1 MEPLQALGRYL
12 YKKSPANND
21 SGVRSLQHT
30 DLTAGFRALNG
41 VFSSASCTA
50 ISKKKGQTMY
60 VTATESS
67 ESSAALMPAGD
78 SRPSRVFVVED
89 SDVVRALWRTVVAK
103 IAGLSLRG
111 EFNRAS
117 TAIAAIRR
125 EPPHVVL
132 LDAAEHPTTKVIVVS
147 NCSDPTHRR
156 YFTKAGA
163 YAFYDKSHELGAVRR
178 MLASLAGFGSPAG
191 LS

>member
-1 MEPLQALGRYL
+1 
-12 YKKSPANND
+12 
-21 SGVRSLQHT
+21 
-30 DLTAGFRALNG
+30 
-41 VFSSASCTA
+41 
-50 ISKKKGQTMY
+50 MY

-67 ESSAALMPAGD
+67 ESSATPMPAGD
-78 SRPSRVFVVED
+78 SHPSQVFVVED

-132 LDAAEHPTTKVIVVS
+132 LDINLSDGNGMEVLRVVTAEHPKTKVIVVS

-156 YFTKAGA
+156 YFAKAGA
-163 YAFYDKSHELGAVRR
+163 YAFFDKSHELAAMRR
-178 MLASLAGFGSPAG
+178 MLASLAGFGSPVS

>member
-1 MEPLQALGRYL
+1 MEF
-12 YKKSPANND
+12 S
-21 SGVRSLQHT
+21 
-30 DLTAGFRALNG
+30 
-41 VFSSASCTA
+41 SSASCTA
-50 ISKKKGQTMY
+50 ISKKRGQTMY

-117 TAIAAIRR
+117 AAIAAIRR

-147 NCSDPTHRR
+147 NCS
-156 YFTKAGA
+156 
-163 YAFYDKSHELGAVRR
+163 
-178 MLASLAGFGSPAG
+178 
-191 LS
+191 

>member
-1 MEPLQALGRYL
+1 
-12 YKKSPANND
+12 
-21 SGVRSLQHT
+21 
-30 DLTAGFRALNG
+30 
-41 VFSSASCTA
+41 
-50 ISKKKGQTMY
+50 MY

-132 LDAAEHPTTKVIVVS
+132 LDINLSDGNGMEVLRVVAAEHPKTKVIVVS

-156 YFTKAGA
+156 YFAKAGA
-163 YAFYDKSHELGAVRR
+163 YAFFDKSHELAAMRR

>member
-1 MEPLQALGRYL
+1 
-12 YKKSPANND
+12 
-21 SGVRSLQHT
+21 
-30 DLTAGFRALNG
+30 
-41 VFSSASCTA
+41 
-50 ISKKKGQTMY
+50 MY

-132 LDAAEHPTTKVIVVS
+132 LDINLSDGNGMEVLRVVTAEHPKTKVIVVS

-156 YFTKAGA
+156 YFAKAGA
-163 YAFYDKSHELGAVRR
+163 YAFFDKSHELAAMRR
-178 MLASLAGFGSPAG
+178 MLASLAGVGSPAG

>member
-1 MEPLQALGRYL
+1 MEF
-12 YKKSPANND
+12 S
-21 SGVRSLQHT
+21 
-30 DLTAGFRALNG
+30 
-41 VFSSASCTA
+41 SSASCTA
-50 ISKKKGQTMY
+50 ISKKRGQTMY

-67 ESSAALMPAGD
+67 SSAAPMPAGD
-78 SRPSRVFVVED
+78 SRPSQVFVVED

-132 LDAAEHPTTKVIVVS
+132 LDINLSDGNGMEVLRVVAAEYPMTKVIVVS
-147 NCSDPTHRR
+147 NCADTTHRR

-163 YAFYDKSHELGAVRR
+163 YAFYDKSHELPAMRH
-178 MLASLAGFGSPAG
+178 MLEHLAGFRSPAS

>member
-1 MEPLQALGRYL
+1 
-12 YKKSPANND
+12 
-21 SGVRSLQHT
+21 
-30 DLTAGFRALNG
+30 
-41 VFSSASCTA
+41 
-50 ISKKKGQTMY
+50 MY
-60 VTATESS
+60 VTTTESLN
-67 ESSAALMPAGD
+67 ALMPAGD
-78 SRPSRVFVVED
+78 SRPSQVFVVED

-132 LDAAEHPTTKVIVVS
+132 LDINLSDGNGMEVLRVVAAEHPKTKVIVVS

-156 YFTKAGA
+156 YFAKAGA
-163 YAFYDKSHELGAVRR
+163 YAFFDKSHELAAVRR